1 MGMCAMP
8 CLPVTAQEAW
18 SMDRC
23 MNYAV
28 QHAHRV
34 QKSRIDA
41 ENAELV
47 AERARGAFIPS
58 LNAGVGGQLSWG
70 RNVDP
75 ETNTYNTITTL
86 NNSYQLS
93 TGVTVWDGM
102 QSIHSFKQA
111 RLQMKQSRNA
121 LQESR
126 DQVAIETMQ
135 RFIEAFYAAESA
147 RLAALKEEDSR
158 RMLQKTRRMEELGEK
173 SMPDVAQMEAQMAN
187 DAYEAVRQQNLAQK
201 TLGALKQMMN
211 FPADSE
217 MMPAMMQQD
226 TCVMQPEAH
235 GGELFQ
241 VPALVSARNNVELQ
255 KYNYRITRG
264 RLSPSLSI
272 GAGIG
277 TSYYRNMTSG
287 MAVSRFGKQ
296 WKDNMGEYVNASL
309 SLPLFNLGTHKDI
322 RRARNQIRLAEIG
335 LQETLYNTREA
346 HRQARRDVE
355 GSRKELMLMR
365 RKVESDSIAHHLNC
379 RRFEEGLLS
388 ALDLQTSAQSLHQS
402 RIRLLQVSLT
412 LAMQRRVA
420 AYYET
425 GQIYNEAYG
434 QKD

>member
-8 CLPVTAQEAW
+8 CLPATAQEAW

-102 QSIHSFKQA
+102 QSIHSLKQA

-158 RMLQKTRRMEELGEK
+158 RMLQKTGTLEEIMK
-173 SMPDVAQMEAQMAN
+173 RHPFW
-187 DAYEAVRQQNLAQK
+187 
-201 TLGALKQMMN
+201 GA
-211 FPADSE
+211 FPLSR
-217 MMPAMMQQD
+217 
-226 TCVMQPEAH
+226 
-235 GGELFQ
+235 
-241 VPALVSARNNVELQ
+241 LVSR
-255 KYNYRITRG
+255 
-264 RLSPSLSI
+264 PS
-272 GAGIG
+272 
-277 TSYYRNMTSG
+277 
-287 MAVSRFGKQ
+287 
-296 WKDNMGEYVNASL
+296 
-309 SLPLFNLGTHKDI
+309 
-322 RRARNQIRLAEIG
+322 
-335 LQETLYNTREA
+335 
-346 HRQARRDVE
+346 
-355 GSRKELMLMR
+355 
-365 RKVESDSIAHHLNC
+365 
-379 RRFEEGLLS
+379 
-388 ALDLQTSAQSLHQS
+388 
-402 RIRLLQVSLT
+402 
-412 LAMQRRVA
+412 
-420 AYYET
+420 
-425 GQIYNEAYG
+425 
-434 QKD
+434 